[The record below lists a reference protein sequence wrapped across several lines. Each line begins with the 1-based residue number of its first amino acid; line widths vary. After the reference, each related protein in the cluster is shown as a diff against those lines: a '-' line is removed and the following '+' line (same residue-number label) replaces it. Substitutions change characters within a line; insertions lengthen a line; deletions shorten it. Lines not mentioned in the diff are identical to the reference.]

1 MFWFILVLLVFGLV
15 FGFIARAAVPGDDN
29 MSLAQTWLLGVGGS
43 LLGGF
48 LGAVLFGFDSDDG
61 VLQAGGLIGSIVGSI
76 LLLLVV
82 RLVRRRRTADALRWL
97 ATTFRR
103 PPIIALTAAARWAS
117 TSSDEESNSRRSH
130 PRTGEAVSL
139 GLLGD
144 AERIGG
150 AGSRRLELAHTAG
163 EAGHV
168 LNVVAVLVN
177 RCSFRQQVLYGV
189 VLIIVGVFVGPGSVS
204 IFT

>member
-1 MFWFILVLLVFGLV
+1 VREGYRIALGLGETCHTDRGPSGERSTPARCRTRAWFRQFQPSCDEDRSKTLRCVDGPIGHRHPGRGRADRAPIRQRTPGSGPRRLPTTADGYTHVMFWFILVLLVFGLV

-82 RLVRRRRTADALRWL
+82 RLVRRRRTADALR
-97 ATTFRR
+97 
-103 PPIIALTAAARWAS
+103 
-117 TSSDEESNSRRSH
+117 
-130 PRTGEAVSL
+130 
-139 GLLGD
+139 
-144 AERIGG
+144 
-150 AGSRRLELAHTAG
+150 
-163 EAGHV
+163 
-168 LNVVAVLVN
+168 
-177 RCSFRQQVLYGV
+177 
-189 VLIIVGVFVGPGSVS
+189 
-204 IFT
+204 